1 MFFEPPNL
9 TERYKKMIEDGAKK
23 VISNHEFLRLEIE
36 KWKNSQKRR
45 EQITGE
51 RYYNGFHDILGRKR
65 TAIGTGGNLIEV
77 DNLPNN
83 RIVDNQYRKVVDQKT
98 NFLVGQPVVFS
109 SENKNYVEEVKE
121 IFNEDFLRVLKALC
135 VDCLNGGISWLHPY
149 YDEDGEF
156 KFKRFA
162 PHEILPFWKDS
173 EHIKLDFAVRVYE
186 VKTYEGR
193 QEKTIEK
200 VEVYS
205 ENGVERLVFYQGK
218 LIEDIENPSSD
229 YINIDGR
236 GFNWAKI
243 PLIPFKY
250 NYGEAPLIRDLK
262 AMQDAINLALSDF
275 QNVMQEDARNTIL
288 IVKNYDGEDLGDF
301 RKNLST
307 FASVKIRDGGGVDK
321 LNIDINVEAFKSFIE
336 LQKKEMIE
344 VAKAYSAA
352 DLRGGNAPNEMNI
365 KSVFN
370 DINMDANA
378 MELEFTASFKALLW
392 FINVHLANA
401 GKGNFDK
408 EKINVIFN
416 KDTIVN
422 ESQIIADLKNSVG
435 LLSDET
441 LIANHP
447 WIEDVEAELA
457 KIKKQREEEAQE
469 MDYIIAPTQE
479 TEEK

>member
-9 TERYKKMIEDGAKK
+9 TEQYKKIIEDGAKN
-23 VISNHEFLRLEIE
+23 VITNYEFLRLEIE
-36 KWKNSQKRR
+36 KWKNSAKRK

-51 RYYNGFHDILGRKR
+51 RYHNGFHDILGRKR
-65 TAIGTGGNLIEV
+65 TAIGTGGNLIEI

-83 RIVDNQYRKVVDQKT
+83 RIVDNQYRKTVDQKT

-135 VDCLNGGISWLHPY
+135 VDCLNGGIAWIHPY

-156 KFKRFA
+156 RFKRFA
-162 PHEILPFWKDS
+162 PYEILPFWKDS
-173 EHIKLDFAVRVYE
+173 EHTKLDFAVRVYE

-193 QEKTIEK
+193 QEKTTEK

-205 ENGVERLVFYQGK
+205 ANGVERLVFYQGK

-250 NYGEAPLIRDLK
+250 NFGEVPLIRDVK
-262 AMQDAINLALSDF
+262 ALQDAINTMLSDF
-275 QNVMQEDARNTIL
+275 QNNMQEDSRNTIL
-288 IVKNYDGEDLGDF
+288 VIKNYDGENLGEF
-301 RKNLST
+301 RRNL
-307 FASVKIRDGGGVDK
+307 AAYGAVKVRDDGDVK
-321 LNIDINVEAFKSFIE
+321 ALAVEVNAENYKTLIE
-336 LQKKEMIE
+336 LTKKELIE
-344 VAKAYSAA
+344 VAKGYNAA
-352 DLRGGNAPNEMNI
+352 DLRGGGAPNEMNI

-378 MELEFTASFKALLW
+378 MELEFTASLKALLW
-392 FINVHLANA
+392 FVNVHLSNS
-401 GKGNFDK
+401 GKGNFEK
-408 EKINVIFN
+408 EKINIIFN

-422 ESQIIADLKNSVG
+422 ESQVIEDIKNSVG
-435 LLSDET
+435 IVSEET
-441 LIANHP
+441 LIENHP
-447 WIEDVEAELA
+447 WVEDVEGELE
-457 KIKKQREEEAQE
+457 KIKKQRDEETKE
-469 MDYIIAPTQE
+469 MDYIIAPIDE
-479 TEEK
+479 TDEK